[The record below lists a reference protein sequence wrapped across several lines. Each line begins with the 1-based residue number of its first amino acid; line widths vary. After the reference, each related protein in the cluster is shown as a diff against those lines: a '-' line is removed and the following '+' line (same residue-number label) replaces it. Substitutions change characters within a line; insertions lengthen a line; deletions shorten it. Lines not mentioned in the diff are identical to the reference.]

1 MIQRVIT
8 LALVALAI
16 SGCSSIVSKSHY
28 PVSINSTPD
37 GAKYV
42 ITNRDGHKV
51 DSGVTPA
58 TVTMKSSSGY
68 FKGETYTILMEKD
81 GFELKTYVLTS
92 TIDGW
97 YWGNILLGGLVGMLI
112 VDPATGAMYNLPD
125 RADVSLDML
134 AESSS
139 SQDTVAIATIDSL
152 TAEQLTRLVS
162 LK

>member
-81 GFELKTYVLTS
+81 GFEPKTYVLTS

-112 VDPATGAMYNLPD
+112 A
-125 RADVSLDML
+125 
-134 AESSS
+134 
-139 SQDTVAIATIDSL
+139 
-152 TAEQLTRLVS
+152 
-162 LK
+162 